1 MKGAGYPEDSTQSA
15 YSSQLIRIPLSLS
28 AIIFY
33 LSCFISREAS
43 TRQWWGGDRNQL
55 LGGAQAGART
65 HTPLLPHLRFES
77 DSVCIRYDDECV
89 IAHFSVDT
97 NFQCFLSLC
106 LFPPFVWAD
115 CASRLRQSDG
125 EQLLSGKTYERTAA
139 QQPSRK
145 ANSFNCSKKKRRGER

>member
-1 MKGAGYPEDSTQSA
+1 MHTHPPCFHILG
-15 YSSQLIRIPLSLS
+15 LRVILS
-28 AIIFY
+28 A
-33 LSCFISREAS
+33 
-43 TRQWWGGDRNQL
+43 
-55 LGGAQAGART
+55 
-65 HTPLLPHLRFES
+65 S
-77 DSVCIRYDDECV
+77 DMMMSVLW
-89 IAHFSVDT
+89 AHFSVDT

>member
-15 YSSQLIRIPLSLS
+15 YSSQLIRIPLSLCHH
-28 AIIFY
+28 F
-33 LSCFISREAS
+33 LSFLLYFSRGIYK
-43 TRQWWGGDRNQL
+43 TMVGGDRNQL

-65 HTPLLPHLRFES
+65 HTLLLPHLRFES

-145 ANSFNCSKKKRRGER
+145 ANSFNCSKKKRREMKP